1 MNSPIIKYLRNHLYI
16 TLGSI
21 FIGII
26 FYYYTPNINI
36 VNLIEK
42 FSELSNKYDTS
53 QAIIELLNEKNNEI
67 IFFINLIKI
76 SLSVIIVLILF
87 TISFFYY
94 TQKEFQDEI
103 KLLKK
108 ETKENISGLSSEIFG
123 IERVLVQHFDDY
135 RVFIE
140 YSRLQGSI
148 IHHNFI
154 EALKY
159 DIDKIN
165 DLKEDEIF
173 KSTVL
178 LKETYL
184 DSINN
189 NKDLALYIQ
198 ALKNSVQRGVKIQRI
213 FIIKNIK
220 LLTKMQKEHLRD
232 LKNTCI
238 DVKIVEESNLHE
250 IDNLYRELS
259 KNFIIINNREVA
271 FAYPFYGDFR
281 FAVNIIANEDREAK
295 KYFDYYNIFFNQL
308 YQKSSNLENKK

>member
-108 ETKENISGLSSEIFG
+108 ETKENISDLSSEIFG

-165 DLKEDEIF
+165 DLKKDEIF

-232 LKNTCI
+232 LKNACI

-295 KYFDYYNIFFNQL
+295 KYFDYYNIFFDQL

>member
-108 ETKENISGLSSEIFG
+108 ETKENISDLSSEIFG

-165 DLKEDEIF
+165 DLKKDEIF

-220 LLTKMQKEHLRD
+220 LLTKMQKKHLRD
-232 LKNTCI
+232 LKNACI

-295 KYFDYYNIFFNQL
+295 KYFDYYNIFFDQL